1 MFIFYPQ
8 LLYFFIIPY
17 FRSFPKRKK
26 EHPILLNYL
35 HYLHYL
41 PFSRQSYFQNQFKK
55 ISGYTPLQYRKE
67 KR

>member
-8 LLYFFIIPY
+8 LLYLFIIPY

-26 EHPILLNYL
+26 EHPILLN
-35 HYLHYL
+35 YLHYL

-67 KR
+67 RR

>member
-8 LLYFFIIPY
+8 LLYLFIIPY

-55 ISGYTPLQYRKE
+55 ISAYTPLQYRKE

>member
-8 LLYFFIIPY
+8 LLYLFIIPY

-26 EHPILLNYL
+26 EHPIL
-35 HYLHYL
+35 LHYL

>member
-8 LLYFFIIPY
+8 LLYLFIIPY
-17 FRSFPKRKK
+17 FRSFPKSKK

-35 HYLHYL
+35 HYL
-41 PFSRQSYFQNQFKK
+41 PFSSQSYFQNQFKK
-55 ISGYTPLQYRKE
+55 ITGYTPLQYRKE

>member
-1 MFIFYPQ
+1 M
-8 LLYFFIIPY
+8 LYLFIIPY

-26 EHPILLNYL
+26 EHPILL
-35 HYLHYL
+35 HYL
-41 PFSRQSYFQNQFKK
+41 PFSSQPYFQNQFKK

>member
-1 MFIFYPQ
+1 MIT
-8 LLYFFIIPY
+8 Y

-26 EHPILLNYL
+26 EHPILLN
-35 HYLHYL
+35 YLHYL

>member
-8 LLYFFIIPY
+8 LLYLFIIPY

-35 HYLHYL
+35 NYL

>member
-1 MFIFYPQ
+1 M
-8 LLYFFIIPY
+8 IPY

-35 HYLHYL
+35 HYL
-41 PFSRQSYFQNQFKK
+41 PFSNQPYFQNQFKK